1 MDPSGTPCFLHV
13 PKCGGV
19 SLYASLA
26 APFPRD
32 AIYPIPLP
40 PPGDWL
46 DRARFPIAVVDDLV
60 AAHRAFDGPLAE
72 RCRLV
77 MGHFDRG
84 VCAQARLA
92 PFTVLRD
99 PVDRVVSQYRHA
111 ARTPDPWNRYLHD
124 RIAAGMRI
132 EDMAA
137 DPHLVDAF
145 ARAQARQ
152 LAGCL
157 WSPDAPTLD
166 DDALLAAALDGLDR
180 CIAVGVTERL
190 DASVLVIA
198 DAFGWPAP
206 PPVARL
212 NAAPH
217 AGGPAVDEELRAGI
231 RDVCRIDVTLYTR
244 ARERFDGAWRALV
257 SRVVPEVDPDAP
269 DAPARLRRA
278 WPRGGSALE

>member
-26 APFPRD
+26 APFSRD
-32 AIYPIPLP
+32 ELYPIPLP

-46 DRARFPIAVVDDLV
+46 DAERFPVRVVDDLV
-60 AAHRAFDGPLAE
+60 VAHRAFDAAHAE

-77 MGHFDRG
+77 LGHFDAG
-84 VCAQARLA
+84 VCARARLA

-111 ARTPDPWNRYLHD
+111 ARTADAFNRYLHE

-137 DPHLVDAF
+137 DPQLVDAF
-145 ARAQARQ
+145 ARATARQ

-157 WSPDAPTLD
+157 WSPDAPALD
-166 DDALLAAALDGLDR
+166 DDALLAQALDGLDR
-180 CIAVGVTERL
+180 CVAVGVTERL

-206 PPVARL
+206 PPVPRL
-212 NAAPH
+212 NAAPRT
-217 AGGPAVDEELRAGI
+217 VDVEGDPEVDARLRDGI
-231 RDVCRIDVTLYTR
+231 RDVCRIDVALYAR
-244 ARERFDGAWRALV
+244 ACARFTDAWHALV
-257 SRVVPEVDPDAP
+257 ARAAPGADPDAP
-269 DAPARLRRA
+269 DTPTRVRA
-278 WPRGGSALE
+278 AW